1 MVVVFIIVIL
11 FLVLIFVGFLIVKA
25 RQKKR
30 YERASALFKG
40 GRYEEALRIFQELYA
55 RNQKNKVYIWN
66 IGLCHERLENNEM
79 ALVEYNKLAMSTS
92 FEPSLREV
100 EVHYKIALLNFK
112 IGNIDKAWKEF
123 HIVTTLEEQHSQ
135 AFYHLGLI
143 ALKKDELQ
151 RSVEFFEKA
160 CTYDRDLAEA
170 FLELGK
176 ASFKLN
182 HYEKAR
188 KALLSAME
196 IKPSVSESHFYFAM
210 VLEKERSYKQSIDE
224 FELAF
229 GDERFKFQSFV
240 HLGNI
245 YIAMNN
251 RKRAFDYFDKA
262 LVFGTSDPKEIVE
275 AKYQYANYLV
285 GSGDINKAL
294 KLWQEIDSAQPHY
307 MDVRNKIDIYGEIN
321 KSENLTRFITMTKQ
335 EFIST
340 ARRLCQILKVTVEKV
355 AAEKK
360 DFVEFIGTFRVGRDE
375 HTCIVDIAR
384 WINQVGEIPVRELL
398 EKMSERGAS
407 KGIFI
412 TSSYYTPRALDLS
425 NIRPLDLIDKEGLE
439 QLLEDV

>member
-1 MVVVFIIVIL
+1 MVVVIFIVIL
-11 FLVLIFVGFLIVKA
+11 FLVLLFVGFLIVKA

-55 RNQKNKVYIWN
+55 KNQKNKVYSWN

-92 FEPSLREV
+92 FEPSLSEV

-176 ASFKLN
+176 VSFKMK

-196 IKPSVSESHFYFAM
+196 IKSSVSESHFYFAM
-210 VLEKERSYKQSIDE
+210 VLEKERSYKQGIDE
-224 FELAF
+224 FELALA
-229 GDERFKFQSFV
+229 DERFKFQSFV

-245 YIAMNN
+245 YMAMNN
-251 RKRAFDYFDKA
+251 RKRAFDCFDKA

-294 KLWQEIDSAQPHY
+294 KLWQEIDSVQPHY
-307 MDVRNKIDIYGEIN
+307 KDVRNKIDIYGEIN
-321 KSENLTRFITMTKQ
+321 KSENLARFITMTKQ
-335 EFIST
+335 EFLST
-340 ARRLCQILKVTVEKV
+340 ARRLCQILKVAVEKV

-412 TSSYYTPRALDLS
+412 TSSHYTPRALDLS
-425 NIRPLDLIDKEGLE
+425 NIRPLDLIDRERLE